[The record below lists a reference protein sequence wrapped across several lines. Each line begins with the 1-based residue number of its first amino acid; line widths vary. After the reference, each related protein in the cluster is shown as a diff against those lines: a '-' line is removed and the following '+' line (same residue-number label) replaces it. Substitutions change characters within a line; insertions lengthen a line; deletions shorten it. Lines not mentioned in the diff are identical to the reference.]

1 MIKSLTPTERAAI
14 ERAAAEYVYW
24 NTDSAVP
31 RRPVNPK
38 LLACV
43 REAARAL
50 HKALQPFM
58 DGPTEQPTAWR
69 LALRMQEVEGLKRPI
84 ADYSD
89 ELLNL
94 YWRTM
99 VLDRACAAEVR
110 PSRKTD
116 PRVVEWICR
125 AADAWVEAG
134 GKASAKHRF
143 GAAVLDFRAP
153 GIPAVTSSAA
163 VERALTDW
171 KAGRAAKGAE
181 SGGALADSSG

>member
-1 MIKSLTPTERAAI
+1 MSKPLTPTEQAAI
-14 ERAAAEYVYW
+14 ERAAVEYVYW
-24 NTDSAVP
+24 NTDNDVT

-58 DGPTEQPTAWR
+58 AGPDEQPTAWR
-69 LALRMQEVEGLKRPI
+69 LALRMQEAEGLKRPI
-84 ADYSD
+84 AEYSD
-89 ELLNL
+89 ELLHM
-94 YWRTM
+94 YFRSM
-99 VLDRACAAEVR
+99 VLDRACAAEVS

-143 GAAVLDFRAP
+143 GAAVLGFRAP
-153 GIPAVTSSAA
+153 GVPAVTSIAV
-163 VERALTDW
+163 VERALADW
-171 KAGRAAKGAE
+171 KAARDAR
-181 SGGALADSSG
+181 GGG